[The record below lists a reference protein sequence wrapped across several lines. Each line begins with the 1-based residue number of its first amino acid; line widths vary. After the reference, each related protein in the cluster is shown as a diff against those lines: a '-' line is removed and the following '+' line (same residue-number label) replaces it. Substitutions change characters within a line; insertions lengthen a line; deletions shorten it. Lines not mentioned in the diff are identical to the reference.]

1 MAAFEELVR
10 RYERRIYAFAV
21 RCCGNPADA
30 SEITQDT
37 FVKAF
42 QAIEQFDTRRAFGA
56 WLFTIARRTGID
68 RHRAA
73 SPPNVEP
80 VESVDLADPASLLV
94 RREDRAGL
102 WSAAAARLPRDQFQ
116 ALWLRYTQD
125 LSVIEIAQVLRKSR
139 THVKVLL
146 FRARRTLARHLPS
159 EAHPEASSAGTRSF
173 GLTIPSRQQ
182 PL

>member
-10 RYERRIYAFAV
+10 RYERRVYAFAV

-37 FVKAF
+37 FVKAYN
-42 QAIEQFDTRRAFGA
+42 AMAQFDTSRTFGA

-68 RHRAA
+68 RHRTAA
-73 SPPNVEP
+73 PASVEP
-80 VESVDLADPASLLV
+80 VESIDLADPASLLV
-94 RREDRAGL
+94 RREDQAGI
-102 WSAAAARLPRDQFQ
+102 WSVAAGRLPRDQFQ

-125 LSVIEIAQVLRKSR
+125 LNVVEIAQVLRKSR

-146 FRARRTLARHLPS
+146 FRARRTLARYLRS
-159 EAHPEASSAGTRSF
+159 KAHPEASPAESRSL
-173 GLTIPSRQQ
+173 LTIPSSEQ